1 MPFAIIPFL
10 LLIIPVLE
18 IAVFILV
25 GNLIG
30 LWPTLALVVLTA
42 IVGSFLLKRQGI
54 STLRRIQAETNAG
67 RVPARELVDGV
78 MIMAAGILLLTPG
91 LVTDTIGFLL
101 FVPGFRSSIRNFLS
115 KRVVVMAQG
124 GGATGFGRGGG
135 GQPGGQTWQRQRS
148 PDVVDLSGEDY
159 HRRPDPGSPWRGE
172 EEDGGPN
179 NRTLH

>member
-10 LLIIPVLE
+10 LLIIPVME

-30 LWPTLALVVLTA
+30 LWPTLGLVVLTA
-42 IVGSFLLKRQGI
+42 IIGSFLLKRQGL

-67 RVPARELVDGV
+67 RVPGRELVDGA

-101 FVPGFRSSIRNFLS
+101 FVPGIRDRIRSFVA
-115 KRVVVMAQG
+115 KRVVVMAKG
-124 GGATGFGRGGG
+124 GGSHGFGRGGG
-135 GQPGGQTWQRQRS
+135 GQEWQRPRS

-159 HRRPDPGSPWRGE
+159 HRRADPDSPWRG
-172 EEDGGPN
+172 DGNDDGPA
-179 NRTLH
+179 NRTIH

>member
-10 LLIIPVLE
+10 LLIIPVME
-18 IAVFILV
+18 IAVFIAV

-42 IVGSFLLKRQGI
+42 VIGSVLLRRQGI
-54 STLRRIQAETNAG
+54 GTLARIQAEMNAG

-78 MIMAAGILLLTPG
+78 MILAAGILLLTPG

-101 FVPGFRSSIRNFLS
+101 FVPGVRGTIRRVIS
-115 KRVVVMAQG
+115 QRVVVMAKG
-124 GGATGFGRGGG
+124 TTSRGFGAGPAGPQRPQGPRRGG
-135 GQPGGQTWQRQRS
+135 

-159 HRRPDPGSPWRGE
+159 HRRPDPSSPWRGDE
-172 EEDGGPN
+172 GDGGPGD
-179 NRTLH
+179 RTLH

>member
-42 IVGSFLLKRQGI
+42 IVGSFLLKRQGLG
-54 STLRRIQAETNAG
+54 TLRRIQAETNAG

-101 FVPGFRSSIRNFLS
+101 FVPGIRSSIRSFIS

-124 GGATGFGRGGG
+124 GGTTGFGRGGG
-135 GQPGGQTWQRQRS
+135 GQEWPRRRA
-148 PDVVDLSGEDY
+148 PDVVDLSGDDY

-172 EEDGGPN
+172 EKDGGPS
-179 NRTLH
+179 NRTIH

>member
-10 LLIIPVLE
+10 LLIIPVME

-30 LWPTLALVVLTA
+30 LWPTLGLVVLTA
-42 IVGSFLLKRQGI
+42 IIGSFLLKRQGLG
-54 STLRRIQAETNAG
+54 TLRRIQAEMNAG

-101 FVPGFRSSIRNFLS
+101 FVPGIRGRIRSFLS

-124 GGATGFGRGGG
+124 AGASGFGRGAG
-135 GQPGGQTWQRQRS
+135 GQDWQPRRP
-148 PDVVDLSGEDY
+148 PDVVDLSGSDY
-159 HRRPDPGSPWRGE
+159 RRRSDPSSPWRGD
-172 EEDGGPN
+172 EDDRGPGD
-179 NRTLH
+179 RTLH